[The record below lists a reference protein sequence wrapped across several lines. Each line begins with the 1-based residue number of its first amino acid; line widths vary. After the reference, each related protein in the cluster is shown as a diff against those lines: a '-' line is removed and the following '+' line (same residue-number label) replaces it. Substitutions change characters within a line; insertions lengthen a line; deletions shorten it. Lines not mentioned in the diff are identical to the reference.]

1 MVLAK
6 DPKPG
11 WSYFEYKYPDIT
23 PTDIPTII
31 ERISRLKAAVCKL
44 TARANTIDKVLD
56 ILLAEEEE
64 NKPDRV
70 IFEMEEE
77 RNTEP

>member
-1 MVLAK
+1 MVLAE
-6 DPKPG
+6 DSKPG
-11 WSYFEYKYPDIT
+11 WSYFEYKYPDTT

-31 ERISRLKAAVCKL
+31 ERINRLEATICKL
-44 TARANTIDKVLD
+44 TARANTTDEVLD
-56 ILLAEEEE
+56 ILLAEEE
-64 NKPDRV
+64 NKPGRA